1 MITKVQFIEHFGVA
15 ADLTQEEDRQKCA
28 AEIKA
33 KFSHLDVLVHNAGM
47 NGNIFI
53 YLFLVLF
60 YFINFIII
68 I

>member
-47 NGNIFI
+47 NGNTFI
-53 YLFLVLF
+53 YFFSIILF
-60 YFINFIII
+60 Y
-68 I
+68 